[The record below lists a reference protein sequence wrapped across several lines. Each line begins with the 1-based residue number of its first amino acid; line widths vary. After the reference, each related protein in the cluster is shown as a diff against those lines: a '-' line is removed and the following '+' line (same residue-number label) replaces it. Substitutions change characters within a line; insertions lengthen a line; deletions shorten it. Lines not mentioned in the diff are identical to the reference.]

1 LFHYHHS
8 IFRKAGMTLQDSMAL
23 IQQKR
28 PQANPIPAFYSQL
41 QEYEKTCMDLGIF
54 KSRSKPETKRLAP
67 IGPSVMPKKQ
77 RIIGPAAMPA
87 STDEKDDNQILCGPE
102 LPSEDVAASGSTT
115 TDEDE
120 RTNDKRRG
128 VRSQLVVDKQKEGG
142 TPIIGPHLPS

>member
-1 LFHYHHS
+1 
-8 IFRKAGMTLQDSMAL
+8 MTLQDSMAL

-54 KSRSKPETKRLAP
+54 KSVERSKPEAKRLAP
-67 IGPSVMPKKQ
+67 IGPSNIMPKKQ

-87 STDEKDDNQILCGPE
+87 STDEKDDNRIVRGPE
-102 LPSEDVAASGSTT
+102 LPSDDVADSGSTT
-115 TDEDE
+115 TEDE
-120 RTNDKRRG
+120 RTIDERRG
-128 VRSQLVVDKQKEGG
+128 VRSQLVVDKEKQGG